1 MASLSPLNPF
11 APMAV
16 PIFFGV
22 GKALFFT
29 FAGAIALLIV
39 AVWWS
44 ASSDGIALPRERW
57 PLPVRFLALLGWGC
71 WIGGLLGQVLAY
83 FLHVGVAARW

>member
-1 MASLSPLNPF
+1 MSVLLDPN

-22 GKALFFT
+22 AKMWFITAL
-29 FAGAIALLIV
+29 GGVALLLS

-44 ASSDGIALPRERW
+44 AAGDGIEVPRERW
-57 PLPVRFLALLGWGC
+57 PVPVRLLALVGWGC
-71 WIGGLLGQVLAY
+71 FIGGLLGQVLTQ
-83 FLHVGVAARW
+83 FLHVGVARW

>member
-1 MASLSPLNPF
+1 MASLNPLNPF

-22 GKALFFT
+22 DKALFFT
-29 FAGAIALLIV
+29 FAGAVALLSV

-71 WIGGLLGQVLAY
+71 WIGGLFGQVLAY
-83 FLHVGVAARW
+83 FVHVGVAARW

>member
-1 MASLSPLNPF
+1 MTSLSPLNPF

-22 GKALFFT
+22 DKALFFT

-44 ASSDGIALPRERW
+44 ASSDGIALARERW
-57 PLPVRFLALLGWGC
+57 PLPVRLLALLGWGC

-83 FLHVGVAARW
+83 FLHVGVATRW